1 MGVDGVGDVHL
12 VGPESSLCCVL
23 HDGEG
28 VGDPSV
34 IMVLRMVGGVGWVML
49 LCVLVRVQHWGG

>member
-1 MGVDGVGDVHL
+1 MGVDGVGDVHP
-12 VGPESSLCCVL
+12 VGPESSLGCVL

-28 VGDPSV
+28 VGDLSI

-49 LCVLVRVQHWGG
+49 LCVLVGV